1 MLLQELE
8 LELIEFLSEN
18 MSKHTMEQISCN
30 LLFNVLLKALYNIW
44 SASDEVCCR
53 WESINLTIKISMGFG
68 ANVSFIIWHDLEK
81 QKWENKQTNSS
92 SIYDLK
98 AKMDHNFRNH
108 IL

>member
-1 MLLQELE
+1 
-8 LELIEFLSEN
+8 
-18 MSKHTMEQISCN
+18 
-30 LLFNVLLKALYNIW
+30 
-44 SASDEVCCR
+44 
-53 WESINLTIKISMGFG
+53 MGFG
-68 ANVSFIIWHDLEK
+68 ANVSFIICHDLEK